1 MWYSLQLQQAHPT
14 RPLTGAMLQV
24 GIGAVVRNNASDI
37 TGFIPQSITLN
48 GVSCSVVLTVST

>member
-14 RPLTGAMLQV
+14 HPLTMVQV